1 MRLFL
6 SLTMLLLLSACVSK
20 SSDNAKLTE
29 KNALEA
35 MKESILKLSSTPEV
49 RDTTIEVQHLL
60 ISFAGTRT
68 PATRSK
74 EEAEL
79 LAADLFAQINAGADF
94 DTLIKEHTDDSH
106 PGIYGMTMSVN
117 ADPSKNI
124 YARRGM
130 VPAFGNVG
138 WKLKVGEFGVA
149 PFNSTESEFGWHIIK
164 RTK

>member
-6 SLTMLLLLSACVSK
+6 SLTLLLLLTACVSK
-20 SSDNAKLTE
+20 SSDNATGEVTE

-49 RDTTIEVQHLL
+49 RDATIEVQHLL
-60 ISFAGTRT
+60 ISFG
-68 PATRSK
+68 ATRSK

-94 DTLIKEHTDDSH
+94 DALIKKHTDDSH
-106 PGIYGMTMSVN
+106 PGIYGLTMSVN
-117 ADPSKNI
+117 ADRSKNI

-149 PFNSTESEFGWHIIK
+149 PFNSKESKYGWHIIK